1 MNHPKS
7 SKLTHTEQE
16 QLAELAAQTTQQTA
30 LEFATPE
37 EMLRHDSHLTHV
49 PPSLVERLRASI
61 HHRRLRPAQL
71 HHDVVDFTSEDRRED
86 MFHRVN

>member
-37 EMLRHDSHLTHV
+37 QMLRHDSYLTHV

-61 HHRRLRPAQL
+61 AREPSPERPWWSRFLGQPG
-71 HHDVVDFTSEDRRED
+71 
-86 MFHRVN
+86 